1 MIENINKRDN
11 ISSKIILKN
20 ENKNINKQM
29 EINKNLNL
37 EKSIINNND
46 NILNINN
53 GEIIIQSKSNIN
65 NNNFSLNDDFLI
77 TSLPEIKNNS
87 NNNLNKNEI
96 NKETPKKFR
105 FLTKHN
111 STSNITTD
119 NNNIRYNKIIN
130 KNYSYL
136 KKINIT
142 EREKE
147 EDKFKIFKS
156 LRDKELIRIKNSQI
170 KINNKMNILY
180 KNKDINYSSFNKYL
194 YMSGEEKEK
203 QRLAEEEFEISIE
216 NEKRKLKL
224 SPISIDEL
232 NQFSQEVKKNQKLLK
247 VDLEIK
253 KLNLNSL
260 WKERKKLLPN
270 YKSKF
275 LDLSLKYDEE
285 KKNLENNKKEIIRKE
300 ANNKKNFGEII
311 YKNFQPKIFD
321 KLKIEREQKI
331 KELNGIGRYDKI
343 KNLSKKLKMIS
354 KKIYNSQPKN
364 FKINNKLVIEKIN
377 NKKIPLLKPIDYLA
391 EIKKNNEQNQL
402 SSRLNNDKRNIPDIK
417 MEAKILEEKAKE
429 KKLLLKYE
437 KSSGNIQKIDKLSS
451 EISQLYYN
459 SIQAKLKILNKIN
472 NE

>member
-1 MIENINKRDN
+1 M
-11 ISSKIILKN
+11 
-20 ENKNINKQM
+20 
-29 EINKNLNL
+29 
-37 EKSIINNND
+37 
-46 NILNINN
+46 
-53 GEIIIQSKSNIN
+53 
-65 NNNFSLNDDFLI
+65 
-77 TSLPEIKNNS
+77 
-87 NNNLNKNEI
+87 
-96 NKETPKKFR
+96 KK
-105 FLTKHN
+105 
-111 STSNITTD
+111 
-119 NNNIRYNKIIN
+119 
-130 KNYSYL
+130 
-136 KKINIT
+136 
-142 EREKE
+142 
-147 EDKFKIFKS
+147 
-156 LRDKELIRIKNSQI
+156 
-170 KINNKMNILY
+170 
-180 KNKDINYSSFNKYL
+180 
-194 YMSGEEKEK
+194 
-203 QRLAEEEFEISIE
+203 
-216 NEKRKLKL
+216 
-224 SPISIDEL
+224 
-232 NQFSQEVKKNQKLLK
+232 
-247 VDLEIK
+247 
-253 KLNLNSL
+253 
-260 WKERKKLLPN
+260 
-270 YKSKF
+270 
-275 LDLSLKYDEE
+275 

-343 KNLSKKLKMIS
+343 KNLSKKLKLIS